1 MQQAKLRKVGTNN
14 EQRVIIIKELLNA
27 GGTWDEISRELN
39 LTPCYLMRILKSSF
53 ESNDNE
59 EEYKIFLKKAKEN
72 KKRKATETAEK
83 IKKSSTE
90 DSSADEVVV
99 VETAYL
105 LKRGINSLE
114 KEKRQVCMPYF
125 CVSELEKLTRVCEAA
140 ENELFAVRYGNL
152 SIELIKLR
160 GHEFLS
166 KKPTVRV
173 KPRTIGIIAV
183 CNYLQKTKGY
193 KVTLLTGSWEVS
205 QLAKDEGIKNIVKI

>member
-1 MQQAKLRKVGTNN
+1 
-14 EQRVIIIKELLNA
+14 
-27 GGTWDEISRELN
+27 
-39 LTPCYLMRILKSSF
+39 
-53 ESNDNE
+53 
-59 EEYKIFLKKAKEN
+59 
-72 KKRKATETAEK
+72 
-83 IKKSSTE
+83 
-90 DSSADEVVV
+90 
-99 VETAYL
+99 
-105 LKRGINSLE
+105 
-114 KEKRQVCMPYF
+114 MPYF

>member
-53 ESNDNE
+53 ESNDE